1 MRKLRLSLLT
11 VAVSTWLAILA
22 SSRLRGIAY
31 ADDKTNA
38 VSQTNTDQESDTDET
53 DDAATAT
60 NILPKELLGVL
71 RPPSNTPPAPVPA
84 PIPQPAVLPPPPAQA
99 QATSPHPLSA
109 LPPAGAAPLP
119 PTIRPP
125 RSAPLAASGRV
136 PTSATPPPPPPP
148 APAAHSST
156 DQAVIDFE
164 FQGAPITAILDWYSR
179 LTGRSIISAPNLS
192 AQINFRSQSK
202 LTKDEAIQAL
212 DSVLAINNIAAI
224 PLGEKFLKIV
234 QINTAK
240 QEGLPFGRVVAPAD
254 TLGTQIIPLKN
265 AKASDV
271 VPVLQPYLHPYGQ
284 LMALQDSNSILISET
299 AANLKQMLEIV
310 AYVDQPSAL
319 RMEMRS
325 YVLKHAKAADVMAR
339 LQSIIQEAEAAGA
352 HATAPGQSQP
362 PNFVRRPGQ
371 PSPSTSSE
379 GGEESVVEGKVIMAA
394 DERTNK
400 LFILTRINNFGFF
413 DRLIAELDAKVEP
426 DVVMKVIP
434 LDYAV
439 ADDVAGLL
447 NALITGG
454 SAPSSSSTSR
464 RTTSSTSSSSG
475 TTSTGARAPSVP
487 PPPMSGGGGGAGAQ
501 NSGFLQYAEGVHIL
515 PDPRTNCLLVMATK
529 EDMARIQELVKSID
543 TSVAQVQIECV
554 IAEVTLNNELDVG
567 VDLFQRLST
576 TAHGEIAG
584 TGGNSTDG
592 NAPVQLSP
600 LSAIGSNL
608 PSAAALA
615 GGAGGL
621 TYFGTFR
628 NLNLDTVLH
637 ALATTSNSKV
647 LQTPVIQTM
656 DNEEAD
662 ITVGQSVPVPTSQSS
677 SIIAGVGTLAT
688 AGVTSSIQYQDVAV
702 ELTVTPR
709 INPDGYVRMDI
720 EQKVNDLGANV
731 NISGTSVPIINKKE
745 AKSSVAVEDGSTVA
759 LGGLISTTKT
769 LSTSKMPFLGD
780 IPFFGQ
786 LFKSQQNN
794 KTRTELIIFIRP
806 VVLRSDMAAVAEA
819 KRRLRLLGVSEEL
832 EEKYFP
838 KGSSGTNNLA
848 LPPKD
853 FIGSISS
860 AQPNQAESPRNDSIG
875 SMAPDQPNQQAASP
889 PRNDS
894 TSATTPGQ
902 SSEAQ
907 PMASG
912 SPVDRQ
918 LDKVKAL
925 KLQDGD
931 ITTP

>member
-1 MRKLRLSLLT
+1 
-11 VAVSTWLAILA
+11 
-22 SSRLRGIAY
+22 
-31 ADDKTNA
+31 
-38 VSQTNTDQESDTDET
+38 
-53 DDAATAT
+53 
-60 NILPKELLGVL
+60 
-71 RPPSNTPPAPVPA
+71 
-84 PIPQPAVLPPPPAQA
+84 
-99 QATSPHPLSA
+99 
-109 LPPAGAAPLP
+109 
-119 PTIRPP
+119 
-125 RSAPLAASGRV
+125 
-136 PTSATPPPPPPP
+136 
-148 APAAHSST
+148 
-156 DQAVIDFE
+156 
-164 FQGAPITAILDWYSR
+164 
-179 LTGRSIISAPNLS
+179 
-192 AQINFRSQSK
+192 
-202 LTKDEAIQAL
+202 
-212 DSVLAINNIAAI
+212 
-224 PLGEKFLKIV
+224 
-234 QINTAK
+234 
-240 QEGLPFGRVVAPAD
+240 
-254 TLGTQIIPLKN
+254 
-265 AKASDV
+265 
-271 VPVLQPYLHPYGQ
+271 
-284 LMALQDSNSILISET
+284 MALQDSNSILISET
-299 AANLKQMLEIV
+299 AANLKQMMEIV

-325 YVLKHAKAADVMAR
+325 YVLKHAKSADVMAR

-352 HATAPGQSQP
+352 HAAAPGQPGLP
-362 PNFVRRPGQ
+362 PSPIRRPGQ
-371 PSPSTSSE
+371 PAQPME

-400 LFILTRINNFGFF
+400 LFILTRVPNFGFF
-413 DRLIAELDAKVEP
+413 DRLIAELDAKVDP

-434 LDYAV
+434 LDYAI
-439 ADDVAGLL
+439 AEDVAGLL

-454 SAPSSSSTSR
+454 SAPSSSSSSR
-464 RTTSSTSSSSG
+464 RTTSSTG
-475 TTSTGARAPSVP
+475 TTTTGARAPSVP
-487 PPPMSGGGGGAGAQ
+487 PPPISGGGGGAGAGAQ

-529 EDMARIQELVKSID
+529 EDMLRIQELVRSLD

-576 TAHGEIAG
+576 TAHGEVAG

-592 NAPVQLSP
+592 NTPAQLSP
-600 LSAIGSNL
+600 LSAIASNL

-637 ALATTSNSKV
+637 ALATTANSKV

-688 AGVTSSIQYQDVAV
+688 AGVTSSIQYEDVAV

-745 AKSSVAVEDGSTVA
+745 AKSSVAVQDGSTVV
-759 LGGLISTTKT
+759 LGGLIQTTKTVSTTKT
-769 LSTSKMPFLGD
+769 PFLGD

-786 LFKSQQNN
+786 IFKSQQNN

-806 VVLRSDMAAVAEA
+806 VVMRSDMEAVTEA

-832 EEKYFP
+832 EERYFP
-838 KGSSGTNNLA
+838 KGSSGTNNA
-848 LPPKD
+848 VLPPKD
-853 FIGSISS
+853 FIGSM
-860 AQPNQAESPRNDSIG
+860 APNQPNQAESPRNDSIG
-875 SMAPDQPNQQAASP
+875 SMAPNQPNQAAPP
-889 PRNDS
+889 PRSDS
-894 TSATTPGQ
+894 TDSTAPGQ
-902 SSEAQ
+902 SSETQ
-907 PMASG
+907 PTTDYS
-912 SPVDRQ
+912 SDRQ
-918 LDKVKAL
+918 TAKIKAL

-931 ITTP
+931 ITTQ